1 MNTKQ
6 IKWMQTKNRFGE
18 MQFENSAIANSHDT
32 LFASFN
38 WVNWLIYAMIALCVI
53 RIVFYFMR

>member
-6 IKWMQTKNRFGE
+6 INWEQTKNRFDE
-18 MQFENSAIANSHDT
+18 MQLTNSAMIIVNNNDI

-38 WVNWLIYAMIALCVI
+38 WVNWIIYAMIVLCI
-53 RIVFYFMR
+53 IGLVFIL